1 MKETQIYDYIIVG
14 AGAAGL
20 MLANAMALDPFF
32 SGQRI
37 LVLDKDP
44 KEANDRTWCFWE
56 KNEGP
61 LEALICRDWSLI
73 GVSENDQLTPSPI
86 LPYKYKMLK
95 GATFY
100 EAMKKGLTHS
110 PNCHFV
116 LEEVTE
122 INTVSAAAS
131 ASTETAGFLKNG
143 HTKVTTTS
151 GTYFAPRVFNSIF
164 DYKPLLAQD
173 RYPVLQQHFVGWFV
187 STQNPVFNPEMATFM
202 DFRVAQKGNTRF
214 MYVLPTSATT
224 ALVEYT
230 LFSKD
235 RLKKEAYEAAI
246 VSYLEDIKAG
256 DYEINDTEVGSIPM
270 TCYPFKQFNTPHL
283 LHIGTAGGWSKP
295 STGFTFRNTQK
306 QVPALVAHLKKGKP
320 LDQFPSKDRFWWY
333 DHILL
338 EVLASDNSQ
347 GKAIFEGLFK
357 RRSAPLIL
365 KFLSQE
371 THFFQELYI
380 MSAADKW
387 RFTKAFFKVILRKF
401 N

>member
-151 GTYFAPRVFNSIF
+151 GTYLAPRVFNSIF

-173 RYPVLQQHFVGWFV
+173 QYPVLQQHFVGWFV

-387 RFTKAFFKVILRKF
+387 RFTKAFFKVILRRF

>member
-32 SGQRI
+32 SNQRI
-37 LVLDKDP
+37 LILDKDP

-56 KNEGP
+56 KTPGP
-61 LEALICRDWSLI
+61 LEALISRDWSLI
-73 GVSENDQLTPSPI
+73 GVSENDQLIPSPI
-86 LPYKYKMLK
+86 LPYKYKMLE
-95 GATFY
+95 GARFY
-100 EAMKKGLTHS
+100 ESMKKGLAHS

-116 LEEVTE
+116 LEEVTD
-122 INTVSAAAS
+122 ISSVSAAAS
-131 ASTETAGFLKNG
+131 TTKETAGLLKNG
-143 HTKVTTTS
+143 YTKVSTS
-151 GTYFAPRVFNSIF
+151 NGTYLAPQVFNSIF

-187 STQNPVFNPEMATFM
+187 STQNPIFNPEMATFM
-202 DFRVAQKGNTRF
+202 DFTVAQKGNTRF
-214 MYVLPTSATT
+214 MYVLPTSSTT

-235 RLKKEAYEAAI
+235 RLEKEAYEAAI
-246 VSYLEDIKAG
+246 MTYLALNNAG
-256 DYEINDTEVGSIPM
+256 DYEINDTEAGSIPM
-270 TCYPFKQFNTPHL
+270 TCFPFEQFNSPHL

-295 STGFTFRNTQK
+295 STGFTFSNTQK
-306 QVPALVAHLKKGKP
+306 QVPKLIEHLKKGKP
-320 LDQFPSKDRFWWY
+320 LDQFPAKDRFWWY

-338 EVLASDNSQ
+338 EVLATDNSR

-371 THFFQELYI
+371 THFFEELYI

-387 RFTKAFFKVILRKF
+387 RFTKAFFRVLGR
-401 N
+401 